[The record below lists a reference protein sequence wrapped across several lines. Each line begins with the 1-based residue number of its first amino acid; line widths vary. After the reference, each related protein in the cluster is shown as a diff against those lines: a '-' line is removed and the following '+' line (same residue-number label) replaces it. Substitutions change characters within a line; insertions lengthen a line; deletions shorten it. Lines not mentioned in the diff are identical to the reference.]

1 MCRIGSY
8 VFGEPYPD
16 PANYCERMRDSFPT
30 QPANAWSS
38 IPFIILGFYILCRPI
53 PSLRPAQSK
62 TLALLFML
70 LGAFSFLFHA
80 CSPNPAGC
88 LDFYLILVISAFL
101 LLINFRRY
109 LPPKTFAAIFLATS
123 VVMLFV
129 TGKSFDLGVLAAM
142 IVSFILSGLYLSR
155 RPTKLILPLGFFL
168 FSLIIWALSK
178 TGGPLCFPDSCLQ
191 GHALWHILMAFVFY
205 ILCYSFLPTTA

>member
-1 MCRIGSY
+1 MSTKKKAVRARLEKHRAS
-8 VFGEPYPD
+8 
-16 PANYCERMRDSFPT
+16 
-30 QPANAWSS
+30 
-38 IPFIILGFYILCRPI
+38 IILLI
-53 PSLRPAQSK
+53 PRVIA
-62 TLALLFML
+62 TLIVVWQLVPPELLGMFGDAYTVALLFML

-101 LLINFRRY
+101 LMINFRRY